1 AESKNSN
8 PKSLPLKNKVVV
20 RFSMKDGVAEVVIS
34 RKEREIGVRDHF
46 GETFQAVVKLMVA
59 ERARVVFHF
68 THEFQFDLAAEEVE
82 IGGALYHIARIQ
94 QQHVALLPP
103 HSLHQRRASCYPGQ
117 CVVVRAYLRKGLDSA
132 LYIVGV

>member
-34 RKEREIGVRDHF
+34 RKEREIGVRGDF
-46 GETFQAVVKLMVA
+46 AWTFEAVVKLMVA

-94 QQHVALLPP
+94 QQHVALLPAD
-103 HSLHQRRASCYPGQ
+103 SLHQRRASSHPAQ
-117 CVVVRAYLRKGLDSA
+117 ALVVRAIHRKRLDSA
-132 LYIVGV
+132 VYIVG